1 MIPKKT
7 KKQKNVLQNWML
19 VSRDTEDFQVKCQW
33 TAWMEIW
40 CMTITQAAWPT
51 TDNSTTS
58 LIKGQYM

>member
-33 TAWMEIW
+33 TAWMEI
-40 CMTITQAAWPT
+40 
-51 TDNSTTS
+51 
-58 LIKGQYM
+58 